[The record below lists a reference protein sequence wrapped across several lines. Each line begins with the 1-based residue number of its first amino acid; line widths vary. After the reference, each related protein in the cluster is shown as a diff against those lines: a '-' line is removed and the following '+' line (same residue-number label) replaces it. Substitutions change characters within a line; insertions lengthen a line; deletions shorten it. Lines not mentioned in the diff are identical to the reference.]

1 MSEEELE
8 IVRGSGNVFRDF
20 GYLDADVEQA
30 KSILAAKIIGLLDD
44 LRLSNHKAEEVAG
57 VKHSDFARIRQVD
70 LDHFSTLDLEMIL
83 SQLDR

>member
-57 VKHSDFARIRQVD
+57 INHSELARIRQVK
-70 LDHFSTLDLEMIL
+70 LDHFTLDRLEMIL
-83 SQLDR
+83 SRLD